1 MVILFLWWFDVYF
14 YGDFMAIY
22 DDSNGDLWGMKREI
36 LVILWGIGCD
46 QQ

>member
-1 MVILFLWWFDVYF
+1 
-14 YGDFMAIY
+14 MAIY